1 MILDEITI
9 CCYFKLLAEADV
21 LALMEAKPEWTEL
34 VLTGR
39 YAPDY
44 MIEKADLVYEI
55 KETRHY
61 YSSGVKARD
70 GIER

>member
-1 MILDEITI
+1 
-9 CCYFKLLAEADV
+9 
-21 LALMEAKPEWTEL
+21 MEAKPEWTEL

-44 MIEKADLVYEI
+44 MIEKADLVSEI
-55 KETRHY
+55 QETRHY